1 MSILG
6 RQNRQLTSFGEQPD
20 AEGTPGAGRLPLNVL
35 ALVVVCLGVLVLRL
49 SGVPL
54 SADCPLGLLNSIL
67 FLFEGQQ
74 GEQTTHGS
82 STCHS
87 PSLST
92 SMNPT
97 SPDRGFCILRCT
109 ATPKRVTDPLRKRV
123 LSAGVGPVRPVDP
136 SIPFHFRRTPAKPFS
151 PSSQRVPRHANPNGR
166 DIGLIVGPPAP
177 TLPPDA
183 SCLFQRTGTPSRR
196 TSRVIR
202 VKAER
207 IHSTGRQA
215 DTGSFQRTSFECEAS
230 LGHKESLKKK
240 AGLNIP

>member
-1 MSILG
+1 MRVISWKITGAPTTLFQDIGEDPVPNAQFSWAIILWYEMSILG

-49 SGVPL
+49 IGVPL

-123 LSAGVGPVRPVDP
+123 LSAGVGPVRPVGP

-151 PSSQRVPRHANPNGR
+151 PSSQRVP
-166 DIGLIVGPPAP
+166 
-177 TLPPDA
+177 
-183 SCLFQRTGTPSRR
+183 GTPTPTGV
-196 TSRVIR
+196 TS
-202 VKAER
+202 
-207 IHSTGRQA
+207 G
-215 DTGSFQRTSFECEAS
+215 
-230 LGHKESLKKK
+230 
-240 AGLNIP
+240 